1 MCTILAQEYYY
12 ELYLKAPIC
21 ISEGQMYYKNFE
33 AMHKTEVI
41 NPFIAL
47 INGLF
52 YHLIQTGKSMIH
64 GRITDFI
71 QSKENRS
78 DILVPISLSVAELT
92 IQVRRRLEMT
102 VLALDAG
109 HDLLIIIFVLSAM
122 DPDISCKYIRPENPL
137 IAR

>member
-1 MCTILAQEYYY
+1 MYTILAQEYYY

-33 AMHKTEVI
+33 AMRKTEVI

-52 YHLIQTGKSMIH
+52 YHLIQTGKSVIH

-71 QSKENRS
+71 QSKKTDQIS
-78 DILVPISLSVAELT
+78 WFQLVCQWLS
-92 IQVRRRLEMT
+92 
-102 VLALDAG
+102 
-109 HDLLIIIFVLSAM
+109 
-122 DPDISCKYIRPENPL
+122 
-137 IAR
+137 

>member
-1 MCTILAQEYYY
+1 
-12 ELYLKAPIC
+12 
-21 ISEGQMYYKNFE
+21 MYYKNFE

-41 NPFIAL
+41 NPFIEL

-52 YHLIQTGKSMIH
+52 YHLIQTGKSVIH

-102 VLALDAG
+102 VLG
-109 HDLLIIIFVLSAM
+109 VGCWTRLIDYYLCFICNG
-122 DPDISCKYIRPENPL
+122 P
-137 IAR
+137 